1 MTALYCEMQVATINK
16 SKEMRFAP
24 KKKRV
29 KERNGEICHGPYLLH
44 AMADQAN
51 KFL

>member
-24 KKKRV
+24 KKKES
-29 KERNGEICHGPYLLH
+29 ERNGEICHGPYLPH